1 MDEFQACVNS
11 YRVLINNED
20 PWDLMLN
27 ENIVDYVID
36 PFEDDKG
43 TLLVGLNF
51 MIKNFEDYEHYEM
64 CNNILKYINRIENGI

>member
-1 MDEFQACVNS
+1 MDKFQECVNS

-20 PWDLMLN
+20 PFDLMLY

-36 PFEDDKG
+36 PFEEDKE

-51 MIKNFEDYEHYEM
+51 MIKKFEEYEHYEI